1 MTLPTP
7 SFLDSASLELEGL
20 PHLLSLWHAGANAQ
34 VLLEAGLHWLGLNW
48 GGLYRSRVG
57 ESRLLAWVGAARE
70 SLDYQ
75 DLPLEHAGQTLGFL
89 RLPTSENKASE
100 NKVPENSARQ
110 NGELQTFM
118 RLLTLWLEADLHHVA
133 LAQTQQLEDREA
145 QLEQLYR
152 LGQGLSAQP
161 ASELAELVE
170 RAETGPPSPV
180 QAIARALEASQRTQR
195 AAEAAL
201 AEFEALQSL
210 ELELV
215 AQREPRKLVERALE
229 LCCEQF
235 GVKVGSYWRYFPPL
249 GGREPYLE
257 LRLKVGDMVEPL
269 NVRCEIDSGA
279 LGWVTRNGQALRI
292 DDYWE
297 YPHQTPNMRSPHRS
311 LLLTPMVYSGKTL
324 GVLVLTD
331 AAPNTFTSE
340 DLGRFQRFGRLVAV
354 ALHNARL
361 FEQTVRAEFEAQR
374 RADLLETLTEM
385 SGELSQELEP
395 TKLYTSILER
405 LTRLFGAKEAAL
417 YLLSPERDRVV
428 LADETGRHGVV
439 SMKVGEGAAGRVAL
453 NGEALLLSDYSVWP
467 LRLNPEQSY
476 PVRSLMAVA
485 LGPAEKP
492 LGVLVV
498 ADPVENRYTSNDLEL
513 LSRFAA
519 LATVALENAQLYQM
533 TRLNARFE
541 RLRAHISGTVTASR
555 SVREF
560 CEKLLEE
567 ISNAFGYHYLYMDL
581 LEDGPQ
587 GKLLRCQASLGYQ
600 NVLSE
605 MTLYQ
610 GVGGRVA
617 RNGVGEWVPNA
628 AADPDWIQADGHLN
642 QQVCVPLKARGRVLG
657 ILGVESDASSP
668 LGASDLG
675 QLEAIAETV
684 SFALENVLLVET
696 LEKRTREL
704 EKTHKEA
711 EYAATHDVL
720 TRLPNRRAFER
731 DARRSLEQTL
741 KEGGQFTLAVIDLSG
756 FKAVNDRVGH
766 SAGDHAL
773 QRIAHVL
780 ASSCPNAYRVGGDE
794 FLLLLEMK
802 TLRAIEVAQYVI
814 ERIGALEFDRGLRI
828 MANVGLAEFPLE
840 AHSLDALQ
848 TLADHRM
855 YAAKRLNRPL
865 LRPDELE
872 NLPTPKRR
880 QSDRTPENFY
890 LSSAEP
896 ETPEPQTREPQTR
909 EPQTRE
915 PELPDD
921 SG

>member
-1 MTLPTP
+1 
-7 SFLDSASLELEGL
+7 
-20 PHLLSLWHAGANAQ
+20 
-34 VLLEAGLHWLGLNW
+34 
-48 GGLYRSRVG
+48 
-57 ESRLLAWVGAARE
+57 
-70 SLDYQ
+70 
-75 DLPLEHAGQTLGFL
+75 
-89 RLPTSENKASE
+89 
-100 NKVPENSARQ
+100 
-110 NGELQTFM
+110 
-118 RLLTLWLEADLHHVA
+118 
-133 LAQTQQLEDREA
+133 
-145 QLEQLYR
+145 
-152 LGQGLSAQP
+152 
-161 ASELAELVE
+161 
-170 RAETGPPSPV
+170 
-180 QAIARALEASQRTQR
+180 
-195 AAEAAL
+195 
-201 AEFEALQSL
+201 
-210 ELELV
+210 
-215 AQREPRKLVERALE
+215 
-229 LCCEQF
+229 
-235 GVKVGSYWRYFPPL
+235 
-249 GGREPYLE
+249 
-257 LRLKVGDMVEPL
+257 
-269 NVRCEIDSGA
+269 
-279 LGWVTRNGQALRI
+279 
-292 DDYWE
+292 
-297 YPHQTPNMRSPHRS
+297 
-311 LLLTPMVYSGKTL
+311 
-324 GVLVLTD
+324 VLTA
-331 AAPNTFTSE
+331 AAPHTFTSE
-340 DLGRFQRFGRLVAV
+340 DLERFQRFGRLVAV

-385 SGELSQELEP
+385 SRELSQELEP
-395 TKLYTSILER
+395 AKLYTSILER

-417 YLLSPERDRVV
+417 YLLSPERDQVV
-428 LADETGRHGVV
+428 LVGETGRQGVV
-439 SMKVGEGAAGRVAL
+439 SMKVGQGAVGRVASS
-453 NGEALLLSDYSVWP
+453 GEALLLGDYSIWP
-467 LRLNPEQSY
+467 HRLNPEQTY

-498 ADPVENRYTSNDLEL
+498 ADHVENCYTSDDLEL

-567 ISNAFGYHYLYMDL
+567 ISNAFGYYYLYINL
-581 LEDGPQ
+581 LEQ
-587 GKLLRCQASLGYQ
+587 GYLRCQASLGYQ
-600 NVLSE
+600 QVVTGLPLSH
-605 MTLYQ
+605 

-617 RNGVGEWVPNA
+617 RNGVGEWVPDA
-628 AADPDWIQADGHLN
+628 AQDPDWVQADGHLN

-657 ILGVESDASSP
+657 ILGVESDASAP

-675 QLEAIAETV
+675 QLEAIAGTV

-731 DARRSLEQTL
+731 DARRSLEIAL
-741 KEGGQFTLAVIDLSG
+741 EEGGQFTLAVIDLSG

-840 AHSLDALQ
+840 ARSLDALQ

-855 YAAKRLNRPL
+855 YAAKRLNCPL

-880 QSDRTPENFY
+880 QTDRTPANFY
-890 LSSAEP
+890 LPSSEP
-896 ETPEPQTREPQTR
+896 ETPEPETP
-909 EPQTRE
+909 E
-915 PELPDD
+915 PETPEPETPEPERGELERGELERGESQTSKN